1 MSRLFITDD
10 DRDLLVVL
18 KTLLVTKGFEVS
30 TFSEWENANEALKHS
45 LPQLIMLDIF
55 LTGIDGLEICKKL
68 KSSSYSR
75 SIPILICSGYPDFA
89 DRAMSDF
96 GATDFIAKPF
106 EINDLIKK
114 IHSILSKSG
123 HSS

>member
-1 MSRLFITDD
+1 MPRLFIIDD
-10 DRDLLVVL
+10 DRDLLAVL
-18 KTLLVTKGFEVS
+18 ESLLVTKGFEVS
-30 TFSEWENANEALKHS
+30 TFNEWKNANEALKYS

-55 LTGIDGLEICKKL
+55 LTGIDGLGICKEL
-68 KSSSYSR
+68 KSSIYTR
-75 SIPILICSGYPDFA
+75 GIPILICSGYPDFA

-96 GATDFIAKPF
+96 GATDFITKPF

-114 IHSILSKSG
+114 IHSILSKRE